1 MDLGGKLR
9 SAARR
14 SLPVGEFDDL
24 IRSIGECKSKG
35 EEDLIVS
42 KMIKLAK
49 NKARDPRR
57 DPKEAKELL
66 IYLMY
71 IEMLGHE
78 TSWAQPIVIQLCS
91 DKNLA
96 VKKVGK
102 TFSPP
107 SPSLS
112 LSSTPI
118 TSYLTFP
125 SPPSPTHP
133 PTQMAYLA
141 TSLLVDPRSEL
152 TIMVTATIQ
161 ADLKSDNFLI
171 ICTALQAI
179 CTNATPELIS
189 VFLPQVTAL
198 LRTHDKDAVKKK
210 ALLTLHRF
218 LQMDPTLAPEI
229 DSLLIDKVGYKE
241 PSVMIAA
248 LPGLKELMAKSSS
261 SSSAAAAAATTAAAP
276 QGGHEYKKLLPFFLN
291 ILKQAAE
298 GRLGKSYE
306 YHHAQAPFLQLK
318 LLKLLGIL
326 VEGDSTAAANVAS
339 VLADVKKRAESLKNT
354 MGNALALECIR
365 TLAKMGPSAAPD
377 ALVGSATDTVAR
389 FLASKDSNLRYAG
402 VDGLSHMI
410 YLDPSHVAA
419 HQLALVDCLRSTDD
433 TLRRKTLNLLYS
445 VASPANIDLI
455 AKEALACLKE
465 ESAAADEVA
474 QRAAAADLCV
484 ALRDHAP
491 SAAWYVAIM
500 SELLQVAGGFVPVHA
515 ADDLLYTLST
525 GRTGRDDDEKEE
537 EEGDAGG
544 VLVGITGSTTDY
556 TSTSSSSELESL
568 RREAVQSYL
577 TILSTHP
584 KIPSLLLKVICWVVG
599 EYGGT
604 IGIQGDH
611 SVHGMM
617 DRLAAIPDTH
627 TSTADDAVRIALIT
641 AIGKL
646 AINSHTT
653 TPLTPDAAAVLDT
666 ASRDPSLALQQRAA
680 EVRALLTLSPST
692 QAAAIPSKSIDTPT
706 PLMDIN
712 PNLPFLD
719 DFVSKAEVGGAT
731 PYLTEEQRTSL
742 GMSVHGLRH
751 HLVGSAFIMPSSLG
765 NNTNGGALKYEAYQA
780 TQAPTTVT
788 SATNDVLGLD
798 FGGMA
803 LSSSGGG
810 GSGTAAP
817 PPPSSS
823 QPFMSGPPQL
833 VLNKPMGRKWGPTS
847 RSSTT
852 EVPDIPP
859 PSPSQEYGGYQ
870 QSSSSSYTPS
880 KQQQQHSVAATAV
893 DPEKQRLAA
902 SLFGTTH
909 SPGKTPSSSG
919 RRPVGTGASPSQQ
932 LSSSRQP
939 PQQRGPEMD
948 LLGGF
953 NTNINHGIINTN
965 TITGTGTG
973 TSSASPIDILGGLDV
988 SGLGSGGGG
997 GGGVPSNN
1005 GGGGG
1010 VVDLLG
1016 GLDYN
1021 TNAPAAPASAAGSS
1035 GFGGLDDLLG
1045 GGGMMMSPS
1054 KPAASPQ
1061 QQRGGGSSSS
1071 SKKLSDDPF
1080 GDLLG

>member
-1 MDLGGKLR
+1 M
-9 SAARR
+9 
-14 SLPVGEFDDL
+14 
-24 IRSIGECKSKG
+24 
-35 EEDLIVS
+35 
-42 KMIKLAK
+42 
-49 NKARDPRR
+49 
-57 DPKEAKELL
+57 
-66 IYLMY
+66 
-71 IEMLGHE
+71 
-78 TSWAQPIVIQLCS
+78 
-91 DKNLA
+91 
-96 VKKVGK
+96 
-102 TFSPP
+102 
-107 SPSLS
+107 
-112 LSSTPI
+112 
-118 TSYLTFP
+118 
-125 SPPSPTHP
+125 
-133 PTQMAYLA
+133 
-141 TSLLVDPRSEL
+141 
-152 TIMVTATIQ
+152 
-161 ADLKSDNFLI
+161 
-171 ICTALQAI
+171 
-179 CTNATPELIS
+179 
-189 VFLPQVTAL
+189 FLPQVTNL

-261 SSSAAAAAATTAAAP
+261 ATAAGP
-276 QGGHEYKKLLPFFLN
+276 QGGHQYKKLLPFFLN

-306 YHHAQAPFLQLK
+306 YHRAQAPFLQLK

-339 VLADVKKRAESLKNT
+339 VLADVKKRAESLKNA
-354 MGNALALECIR
+354 MGNAIALECIR

-402 VDGLSHMI
+402 VDGLSHMVH
-410 YLDPSHVAA
+410 LDPSHVAA

-455 AKEALACLKE
+455 AEEALACLKE

-491 SAAWYVAIM
+491 SAAWYVTIM
-500 SELLQVAGGFVPVHA
+500 SELLQVAGGFVPIHA

-525 GRTGRDDDEKEE
+525 GKTVRDDDE
-537 EEGDAGG
+537 EGGDEGG
-544 VLVGITGSTTDY
+544 VLVGGTGTTTDY
-556 TSTSSSSELESL
+556 TSSTSQSSELESL

-611 SVHGMM
+611 SVHGVM

-627 TSTADDAVRIALIT
+627 TSTADDAVKIALIT

-646 AINSHTT
+646 AITSHTT
-653 TPLTPDAAAVLDT
+653 TPLTPDAAAALDT

-680 EVRALLTLSPST
+680 EVKALLTLSPST

-719 DFVSKAEVGGAT
+719 DFVSKAEVGGAA

-742 GMSVHGLRH
+742 GMSVHGHRH
-751 HLVGSAFIMPSSLG
+751 HLDGSAFIMPSSIGG
-765 NNTNGGALKYEAYQA
+765 NNVGVLKYEAYQA
-780 TQAPTTVT
+780 TQAPTTAI
-788 SATNDVLGLD
+788 SATNDMLGLD
-798 FGGMA
+798 FGGMT
-803 LSSSGGG
+803 LSSSSGGG
-810 GSGTAAP
+810 GTGTGTGTTTTVP
-817 PPPSSS
+817 PPPPSS

-847 RSSTT
+847 SSTT
-852 EVPDIPP
+852 VVPDIPP
-859 PSPSQEYGGYQ
+859 SPSYGHEYGGYQ
-870 QSSSSSYTPS
+870 HSSSNTPS
-880 KQQQQHSVAATAV
+880 KQQHQPVAATAV

-902 SLFGTTH
+902 SLFGTTP
-909 SPGKTPSSSG
+909 SPGKTPSSSSR
-919 RRPVGTGASPSQQ
+919 RRPVGTPASFSQQ
-932 LSSSRQP
+932 LPSSRQQ
-939 PQQRGPEMD
+939 PQQSGPGMD

-953 NTNINHGIINTN
+953 NANSTTTNNNSKAG
-965 TITGTGTG
+965 G
-973 TSSASPIDILGGLDV
+973 ASPMDLLGGLDV
-988 SGLGSGGGG
+988 SGLGNGGG

-1005 GGGGG
+1005 NGGGGG
-1010 VVDLLG
+1010 VADLLG

-1021 TNAPAAPASAAGSS
+1021 TNAPAAPVDNSS
-1035 GFGGLDDLLG
+1035 GGFGGLDDLLG
-1045 GGGMMMSPS
+1045 GGGMSMMTSPS

-1071 SKKLSDDPF
+1071 SKKQSDDPF
-1080 GDLLG
+1080 GDLFG